1 VKVAD
6 IDVQKRRPS
15 LWPFVVG
22 AVALGLLVWGL
33 IRIFDREEEWRI
45 DEPRTT
51 ADTVIPA
58 PVD

>member
-1 VKVAD
+1 
-6 IDVQKRRPS
+6 
-15 LWPFVVG
+15 VG